1 MVEERRSAE
10 MQSSPRMGVEPSDP
24 LSISRSREDVKTAP
38 NPLAVV
44 TCPTYFAFW
53 SRFPTTRPLF
63 SHSMICTAILLS
75 SATIAPPVVQ
85 PIIQPMFTALSLVL
99 LRLTFVVT
107 AVVAFLHQTGA
118 LRRYVLKFAE
128 KELSKLMNGT
138 LVTVSDAHADLY
150 RGNVVVTDLIIH
162 NKNRDQWEWDS
173 PCLAR
178 VGRIEVSLNILSV
191 IQIPFIG
198 HVCGHTFFD
207 IYTILVEDVQ
217 IFVEK
222 RKNIFNFHMLDG
234 SLDIPDHDLI
244 MSEYKLSKQK
254 KSDELDGIP
263 EVSTS
268 KTSSHESE
276 EERGD
281 VNAHDGESGSREDE
295 ANKLVEKL
303 VGAVSTISKA
313 ANQGPEGLKSAL
325 RNQKDG
331 LVKNL
336 KQLHT
341 ENVGVNISNSKGW
354 QSTKEHGVSLMR
366 EVTKVVEKNVN
377 QIKDQVAILAKPPEK
392 KEGWA
397 GGTPD
402 DIRVGSILFRE
413 VRIFQKDLL
422 VPKNGEQVDG
432 ELQEMPED
440 GYGENSS
447 GWSKPIVIFEMAIT
461 GAELSPPMSAR
472 DKDSGMPVVGISIDR
487 LVDIIANRLV
497 AEIAQTNSGRLF
509 HTAFGDLFSFIHE
522 NQLQKNT

>member
-1 MVEERRSAE
+1 
-10 MQSSPRMGVEPSDP
+10 MGRNDP
-24 LSISRSREDVKTAP
+24 LSISRSREDMNMATDPQPSAATADDDI
-38 NPLAVV
+38 A
-44 TCPTYFAFW
+44 TSPTYFAFW
-53 SRFPTTRPLF
+53 SRFPLSLPLF
-63 SHSMICTAILLS
+63 SHSMICTVILLS
-75 SATIAPPVVQ
+75 SATIAPPVIQ
-85 PIIQPMFTALSLVL
+85 PIFAALSLVL
-99 LRLTFVVT
+99 LRLTFIMT

-128 KELSKLMNGT
+128 KELSKTMNDT
-138 LVTVSDAHADLY
+138 VVTVSDAHADLY
-150 RGNVVVTDLIIH
+150 RGKVVVTDLIIH
-162 NKNRDQWEWDS
+162 NKDRDQWEWDS

-178 VGRIEVSLNILSV
+178 VGRIEASLNILSV

-198 HVCGHTFFD
+198 HICGHTFFD

-234 SLDIPDHDLI
+234 SLDIPEHDLI
-244 MSEYKLSKQK
+244 MSEYKLSRQKQK

-341 ENVGVNISNSKGW
+341 ESVGVNISNASKGW
-354 QSTKEHGVSLMR
+354 QSTKEHGVSLMH

-397 GGTPD
+397 AETPD

-413 VRIFQKDLL
+413 ARIFQKDLL
-422 VPKNGEQVDG
+422 VPNNGDQVDG
-432 ELQEMPED
+432 ELQEMPHD
-440 GYGENSS
+440 GYDEINS

-472 DKDSGMPVVGISIDR
+472 DKDTGMPVVGISIDR
-487 LVDIIANRLV
+487 LVDIIAKRTV
-497 AEIAQTNSGRLF
+497 AEVAQTNTGRLF
-509 HTAFGDLFSFIHE
+509 HTAFGDIFSFVHE
-522 NQLQKNT
+522 NQKKNT

>member
-1 MVEERRSAE
+1 M
-10 MQSSPRMGVEPSDP
+10 EPNVP
-24 LSISRSREDVKTAP
+24 LSIISGPEMDP
-38 NPLAVV
+38 NPQAAAAAAADAIV

-63 SHSMICTAILLS
+63 SHSMICAVILLS
-75 SATIAPPVVQ
+75 SATIAPPFVQ
-85 PIIQPMFTALSLVL
+85 PIIQPVFAALSLVL

-107 AVVAFLHQTGA
+107 AVVALLHQTGA

-128 KELSKLMNGT
+128 KELSKIMNGT
-138 LVTVSDAHADLY
+138 LVTVSDAYADLY
-150 RGNVVVTDLIIH
+150 RGKVVVTDLMIH

-178 VGRIEVSLNILSV
+178 VGRIEASLNILSV
-191 IQIPFIG
+191 IQLPFIG
-198 HVCGHTFFD
+198 RICGHTFFD

-234 SLDIPDHDLI
+234 SLDIPDHELI

-254 KSDELDGIP
+254 TSDELDGIP

-281 VNAHDGESGSREDE
+281 VNAHDGESASREDE

-341 ENVGVNISNSKGW
+341 EKASVNISNASKGW
-354 QSTKEHGVSLMR
+354 RSTKKHGVSLMR
-366 EVTKVVEKNVN
+366 EVTKVVEKNVD

-397 GGTPD
+397 AGTPD

-413 VRIFQKDLL
+413 ARVFQKDLL
-422 VPKNGEQVDG
+422 VTKNGEQVDG
-432 ELQEMPED
+432 ELHSQQEMPRD
-440 GYGENSS
+440 GCDETSS

-461 GAELSPPMSAR
+461 GAELSPAMSAR
-472 DKDSGMPVVGISIDR
+472 DKDTGMPVVGIPIDR
-487 LVDIIANRLV
+487 FVDIIAKRIV
-497 AEIAQTNSGRLF
+497 AEVAKSNTGRLF
-509 HTAFGDLFSFIHE
+509 HTAFGDVFSFVHE
-522 NQLQKNT
+522 NQLKKNT